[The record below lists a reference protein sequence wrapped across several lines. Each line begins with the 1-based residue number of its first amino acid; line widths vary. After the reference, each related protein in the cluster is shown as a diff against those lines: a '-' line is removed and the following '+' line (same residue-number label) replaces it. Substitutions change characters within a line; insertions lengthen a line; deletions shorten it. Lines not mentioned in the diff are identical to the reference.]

1 MGNPFLDDFPDL
13 VTLDSRNCAD
23 ESVVAALHTLV
34 DTGKKQYQDFVK
46 NVIDVR
52 CHSIH
57 DPIKRNSLAL
67 FKNPRHK
74 TTSKQRKKIKTLQ
87 NNVALF
93 GQVYVTMQ
101 SRDGDL
107 AEFFA
112 HEIHSFPPSLSYFDK
127 LHLPSTKSDLL
138 RCHEQ
143 PEEPEPPL
151 TYDCKVLDG
160 AVVVHC
166 LPTSVST
173 FDEYADKIFIPYLE
187 KQLQSATRL
196 DVVWDVYTPVS
207 LKESTR
213 EKRGKGVRRKVSGK
227 AKLLGNWMYFL
238 RDSVNKKELFA
249 FLTSKVAQFSWPP
262 AKAVYVTSGQAVVC
276 IGDSIPM
283 QNCNHEEADTRIVVH
298 VLHALKQ
305 GEQTICVRTVDTD
318 VVVILAGTFH
328 DLVATQP
335 LTDIWVAFGMGKDY
349 RFYHINAIC
358 ESLGEPQSR
367 ALPVFH
373 AFTGC
378 DTTSAFNGR
387 GKKSVWQAW
396 QAFEDVT
403 ETFVYLTGH
412 PFQLLDAE
420 DGNFLKIERMTV
432 IIYDKTSPLSYVN
445 ETRRELFCHKNRAM
459 DKLPP
464 TKDALLQHTRRA
476 VYQAGVW
483 TMSPQTH
490 LVVPS
495 PQDFAW
501 TKVSE
506 SWVPVWMTIP
516 EVSRSCSELF
526 KCSCKGDCTNC
537 KCSKANLNCSPLC
550 KCKCT
555 A

>member
-1 MGNPFLDDFPDL
+1 MWHFLASYMYQCRAEM
-13 VTLDSRNCAD
+13 VTW
-23 ESVVAALHTLV
+23 
-34 DTGKKQYQDFVK
+34 
-46 NVIDVR
+46 
-52 CHSIH
+52 
-57 DPIKRNSLAL
+57 PNSLHMRYSPSL
-67 FKNPRHK
+67 
-74 TTSKQRKKIKTLQ
+74 
-87 NNVALF
+87 
-93 GQVYVTMQ
+93 
-101 SRDGDL
+101 
-107 AEFFA
+107 
-112 HEIHSFPPSLSYFDK
+112 PPSLSDFGK

-138 RCHEQ
+138 RCLEQ

-151 TYDCKVLDG
+151 TYDCKVMDG

-187 KQLQSATRL
+187 KQLQSTTRL
-196 DVVWDVYTPVS
+196 DVVWDVYTPDS

-227 AKLLGNWMYFL
+227 TKLPGNWMDFL
-238 RDSVNKKELFA
+238 RDFVNKKELFA

-262 AKAVYVTSGQAVVC
+262 AKAVNVTSGQAVVC
-276 IGDSIPM
+276 IGNNIPM

-335 LTDIWVAFGMGKDY
+335 LADIWVAFGMGKNC
-349 RFYHINAIC
+349 RFYQINAIC

-373 AFTGC
+373 AFSGC
-378 DTTSAFNGR
+378 DTTSAFNGK
-387 GKKSVWQAW
+387 GKKLVWQAW

-403 ETFVYLTGH
+403 ETFVYLADH

-432 IIYDKTSPLSYVN
+432 ILYDKTSPLSSVN

-483 TMSPQTH
+483 TMSTQTH

-516 EVSRSCSELF
+516 EVSRSCSELV

-537 KCSKANLNCSPLC
+537 KCSKAILNC